1 MEKKREKKIQ
11 CGTSSVLMWCPLLN
25 SEGLHSLLT
34 NTWWNTD
41 FTCADNKTIMA
52 IHFLRGQKPP
62 FYSTQCSNKTWIN
75 WVNFICG
82 VCDTVWCFRTMSLY
96 YFMCLKMT
104 HRLNEDRFLCT
115 AWGDMAHASRK
126 ELSNNVC
133 GWKYNWYSLKWF
145 FIVFKHQ
152 ILKHFPVHQNS
163 QICLYHVGQQPQ
175 ERFQT
180 R

>member
-1 MEKKREKKIQ
+1 MEKRREKKIH

-25 SEGLHSLLT
+25 SEGLSSLLT

-41 FTCADNKTIMA
+41 FTCADNKTITA
-52 IHFLRGQKPP
+52 IHFLRGQKPQ
-62 FYSTQCSNKTWIN
+62 FYFTHGSNKTWIN
-75 WVNFICG
+75 WMNLIHG
-82 VCDTVWCFRTMSLY
+82 VCDIVWCFRTMWFY

-104 HRLNEDRFLCT
+104 HRFNEARFLCT

-163 QICLYHVGQQPQ
+163 QICL
-175 ERFQT
+175 
-180 R
+180 